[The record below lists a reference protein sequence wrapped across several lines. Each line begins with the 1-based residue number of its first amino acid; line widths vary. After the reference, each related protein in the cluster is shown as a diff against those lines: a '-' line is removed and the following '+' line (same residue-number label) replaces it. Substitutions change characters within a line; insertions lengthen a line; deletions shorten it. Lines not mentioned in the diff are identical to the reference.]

1 MTVHLLAGG
10 GTAGHVNPLLAVAD
24 RLRERDPASE
34 ILVVG
39 TAEGLESRLVPQRGY
54 ELVTIPRLPMPRRPS
69 VTALRFPDRLL
80 RTVREVERL
89 LDARGVETVF
99 GVGGYAAAPVYL
111 AARRRRLPLAIHEAN
126 SIPGWANRLG
136 ARWTRHVGIAF
147 RGTPLR
153 GRGGVSAT
161 HVGLPLR
168 PELEPLTAPGARAAV
183 RPAAAAAFG
192 LDPGRPVLLVTGG
205 SSGARR
211 INEQLIAGLDDV
223 LASGWQVL
231 HASGGFRAAI
241 GIERDGYRA
250 VEYLD
255 RMDLA
260 LALADLA
267 LGRSGTGTVL
277 ELSALGVP
285 AVFVPYPHGNGEQR
299 LNAREAVAAGGALLV
314 ADEDFTAGW
323 LREQLL
329 PLLGDPSRRSAMAA
343 AIASVGVPD
352 GTARTVA
359 LIDAALSERR
369 ERGA

>member
-24 RLRERDPASE
+24 RLRERDATTE
-34 ILVVG
+34 ILILG

-69 VTALRFPDRLL
+69 AAALRFPDRLW

-89 LDARGVETVF
+89 IDARRVEAVF
-99 GVGGYAAAPVYL
+99 GVGGYAAAPAYL

-136 ARWTRHVGIAF
+136 ARWTPYVGIAF
-147 RGTPLR
+147 RGTPLK
-153 GRGGVSAT
+153 GRGGVPAT

-168 PELEPLTAPGARAAV
+168 PELERLTAPGARAAM
-183 RPAAAAAFG
+183 RREAAAAFG
-192 LDPGRPVLLVTGG
+192 LDPDRPVLLVTGG

-211 INEQLIAGLDDV
+211 INEQVVAALDAV
-223 LASGWQVL
+223 LATGWQVL

-250 VEYLD
+250 LEYLD

-267 LGRSGTGTVL
+267 LGRAGTGTVL
-277 ELSALGVP
+277 ELSALGIP

-299 LNAREAVAAGGALLV
+299 RNASEAVAAGGALLV
-314 ADEDFTAGW
+314 ADEAFTAGW
-323 LREQLL
+323 LRAELA
-329 PLLGDPSRRSAMAA
+329 PLLADPARRAVMAS

-352 GTARTVA
+352 GTARTVG
-359 LIDAALSERR
+359 LLDAALSQRR
-369 ERGA
+369 ARGA